1 MKTTRYAMTKLL
13 VFLLLFIWIIIAGCA
28 EERSC
33 TYPFLHSVHFCSDD
47 SSINNGSC
55 GFNTLSLTV
64 ATPLY
69 TAAFAVNQ
77 FGSGA
82 ACGECYK
89 ITNLINGKYTTVVIT
104 DLCPLMANNAPNSIC
119 STGNAIDLSSQA
131 FKDLEIQE
139 GIYGGSISAV
149 RVLCPQEQS
158 RYVAV
163 YLEAKIGDYIQIVPS
178 HLTTG
183 VSSIDFRLSLAA
195 SWISMR
201 KTMNAIRFDN
211 SGNGIPGGSTV
222 YLRITSEAG
231 QQIHCSFPFD
241 SSAQGNL
248 VSLTFQS
255 QLKQFDSLGC
265 MPNSIPSRK
274 PSRAPTQKPRALDDF
289 CDLRPKAPI
298 PKPIAPKPTPA
309 MPKPKPIAP
318 KPAAAMPKPKPIAPK
333 PAPAIPRPKPQ

>member
-1 MKTTRYAMTKLL
+1 
-13 VFLLLFIWIIIAGCA
+13 
-28 EERSC
+28 
-33 TYPFLHSVHFCSDD
+33 
-47 SSINNGSC
+47 
-55 GFNTLSLTV
+55 
-64 ATPLY
+64 
-69 TAAFAVNQ
+69 
-77 FGSGA
+77 
-82 ACGECYK
+82 
-89 ITNLINGKYTTVVIT
+89 
-104 DLCPLMANNAPNSIC
+104 MANNAPNSIC

-163 YLEAKIGDYIQIVPS
+163 YLEAKIVDYIQIVPS

-201 KTMNAIRFDN
+201 KGMNAIRFDN
-211 SGNGIPGGSTV
+211 TGNGIPGGSTV

-255 QLKQFDSLGC
+255 QLKQFNSLGC
-265 MPNSIPSRK
+265 MKNLTPSRK

-298 PKPIAPKPTPA
+298 PKPIAPKPTPV
-309 MPKPKPIAP
+309 MPKHKPIAP
-318 KPAAAMPKPKPIAPK
+318 KPTPAIPKPKPAVPK
-333 PAPAIPRPKPQ
+333 PKPQ